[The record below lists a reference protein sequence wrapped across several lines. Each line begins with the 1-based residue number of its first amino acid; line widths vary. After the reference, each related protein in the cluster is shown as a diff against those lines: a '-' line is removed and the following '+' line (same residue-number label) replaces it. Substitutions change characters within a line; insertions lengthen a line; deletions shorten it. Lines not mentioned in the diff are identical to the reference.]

1 LRAEALSYL
10 VSKKPLQICEIET
23 ANALFEVIGSNAI
36 GDIRSLSISQVLT
49 KKPLP
54 LKQVERFAHFLG
66 QATSLRHFNLVTGLL
81 GQKEDSEVN
90 FDQNI
95 LLFEKVIAFVKQ
107 RSGVD
112 FRCASGNANS
122 QLPRC
127 KKWENMLR
135 QIGYQASDTD
145 KEILRRSA
153 PIGQMYL
160 W

>member
-66 QATSLRHFNLVTGLL
+66 QATSL
-81 GQKEDSEVN
+81 N